1 MKPTNYLLI
10 TIEFATLLTSCTKK
24 VRGKMLPNISGKAG
38 KVVSVIENDL

>member
-24 VRGKMLPNISGKAG
+24 VRGKMLPNISGK
-38 KVVSVIENDL
+38 VVSAIENDL